1 LLKHLLSLR
10 VTLSTAKLAW
20 ISDFVAQSGFDALQV
35 ILEKID
41 RQPREQGDLNEQVI
55 GEVIKCLRVLMNTQ
69 VRTTFPQINAFA
81 EPVQVGFVGVLDRP
95 AMVQHIVFCL
105 RTPSPK
111 VRSQVCDLLA
121 ALCVMSPDEGHH
133 HVLDAFSELR
143 IAFEDGA
150 RFEWLLKNLAGL
162 EPVDENGP
170 LSAVW
175 EWRTSAMALVNALC
189 NSPDDLERRCEIR
202 GELQRRGLFD
212 SLEVRLP
219 VAQAPDA
226 R

>member
-1 LLKHLLSLR
+1 MVKHLLSLR

-20 ISDFVAQSGFDALQV
+20 ISDFVAQSGFDALQAV
-35 ILEKID
+35 LEKID
-41 RQPREQGDLNEQVI
+41 RQPRELGDLNEQI
-55 GEVIKCLRVLMNTQ
+55 MGEVIKCLRVLMNTQ
-69 VRTTFPQINAFA
+69 VSTTSPKVDTLA
-81 EPVQVGFVGVLDRP
+81 ERVQVGFVGVLDRP
-95 AMVQHIVFCL
+95 TMVQHIVFCL

-150 RFEWLLKNLAGL
+150 RFEWLLQSLA
-162 EPVDENGP
+162 EADPVEENGQ

-175 EWRTSAMALVNALC
+175 DWRTSAMALVNALC
-189 NSPDDLERRCEIR
+189 NSPDDLEGRCEIR
-202 GELQRRGLFD
+202 GELQRRGLFE
-212 SLEVRLP
+212 SLEVRILL
-219 VAQAPDA
+219 VLAPDL